1 MKKYICFA
9 AAVAFCIPLFSQNAA
24 SSESQIE
31 LPDLTTVVA
40 GGQDADDFAPPPS
53 FEDVLDIPYDSGE
66 LVPVLPSI
74 SAGDEGDLISA
85 GNQSDQKDIYAQG
98 QIGGGYPASFSG
110 DFEISRLYGADPFMI
125 SFNHDSAAGFASHNL
140 ADGYKESQTSITLEK
155 DFIRKDL
162 KFGVS
167 ALYEDRGNG
176 LQSKV
181 EGISAYNQ
189 DSIGL
194 GANLLWSLPKDFY
207 LGFDLDSLFY
217 FRFSDLT
224 KPSAGAAEVPKW
236 IRNTSRVTADP
247 QFKISWN
254 HNGFDISFDAL
265 YNLEAWNKVSNRGQ
279 VDLNFSW
286 KNDKVKLFADAG
298 VVFGNTIGDNIVIPP
313 FELGLETWLPVYFS
327 DRKLNLSLSGGLESK
342 RQSVSELEKCFK
354 FSGME
359 QLSSESS
366 NWFGKVNLLVP
377 LKSSFTGNVSAGYS
391 RTAFG
396 NGQWTPDYSA
406 ESLTCGLYGF
416 SPKKRNELFT
426 DFAFTW
432 KYKIFAATAKYHASW
447 LDIPVLENKHTVSV
461 NFALQSQ
468 KGLWGA
474 SLDTAYLLDA
484 ADNKPVINLEGFV
497 QVSEAVRIVLSAN
510 DLLKLLGAE
519 ERMYAGQ
526 YVGNSGNAML
536 LVKFLF

>member
-110 DFEISRLYGADPFMI
+110 DFEISRLYGADPFKI

-247 QFKISWN
+247 QFKISWI

-298 VVFGNTIGDNIVIPP
+298 VVFGNTIGDNTVIPP
-313 FELGLETWLPVYFS
+313 FELGLETWLPV
-327 DRKLNLSLSGGLESK
+327 L
-342 RQSVSELEKCFK
+342 
-354 FSGME
+354 
-359 QLSSESS
+359 
-366 NWFGKVNLLVP
+366 
-377 LKSSFTGNVSAGYS
+377 
-391 RTAFG
+391 
-396 NGQWTPDYSA
+396 
-406 ESLTCGLYGF
+406 
-416 SPKKRNELFT
+416 
-426 DFAFTW
+426 
-432 KYKIFAATAKYHASW
+432 
-447 LDIPVLENKHTVSV
+447 
-461 NFALQSQ
+461 
-468 KGLWGA
+468 
-474 SLDTAYLLDA
+474 
-484 ADNKPVINLEGFV
+484 
-497 QVSEAVRIVLSAN
+497 
-510 DLLKLLGAE
+510 
-519 ERMYAGQ
+519 
-526 YVGNSGNAML
+526 
-536 LVKFLF
+536 